1 MLWTAPETVRLYCRY
16 KGELHTLALLLAETI
31 RRDSRDLVRDVCKH
45 QLGGPGP
52 WPPEEPLSSL
62 DLSTSCST
70 EVPRLPMT
78 L

>member
-1 MLWTAPETVRLYCRY
+1 MLYCRY
-16 KGELHTLALLLAETI
+16 KGELQTLALLLAETI

-52 WPPEEPLSSL
+52 WPAEEPLSSP
-62 DLSTSCST
+62 DLSTSCSE
-70 EVPRLPMT
+70 EVLCLPLT